1 MIPSFL
7 SVLKSMLSMIT
18 LRCLC
23 PKRYVTIISLPS
35 MLLVAYVGVEILL
48 SYFSACLLLHYVASL
63 VWPLFVH
70 WCFFTFVQTC
80 LTKHSQCDL
89 TLSLNSFKCSLV
101 HLLLFDKWACFQQQ
115 PFVCYKL
122 YKIFAYNQCRYLQA
136 AHNDLEVIMVRPAL
150 ITRNHKL

>member
-1 MIPSFL
+1 MFVSQEICDNHFPSINA
-7 SVLKSMLSMIT
+7 S
-18 LRCLC
+18 CGLC
-23 PKRYVTIISLPS
+23 RVGNFVII
-35 MLLVAYVGVEILL
+35 
-48 SYFSACLLLHYVASL
+48 FSACLLLHYVASL

-122 YKIFAYNQCRYLQA
+122 YNIFAYNQCRYLQA